1 MDAEIKA
8 YSQWFVGKLNNVAD
22 TLPRDWH
29 QGNKELTSI
38 FRLHFPQQRPKHFKI
53 SLLPNEI
60 NSWLILL
67 LERLPMNKRLR
78 EEHTMTNLE
87 HGPDGKGTVSQSD
100 VETSSRTASASK
112 NKSSCLELLPWL
124 SGAGNSQTH
133 VSTHWLKAQSE
144 VPSQMWCRPSS
155 HWEDRIP
162 QRTQITSLASFYQ
175 GSSEHSEM
183 TTLRRSNKRPFLL
196 QSSMS

>member
-8 YSQWFVGKLNNVAD
+8 YSQWFVGKLNNVAN

-38 FRLHFPQQRPKHFKI
+38 LHLHFPQQRPKHFKI
-53 SLLPNEI
+53 SPLPNEI

-112 NKSSCLELLPWL
+112 NKSSCLELLP
-124 SGAGNSQTH
+124 
-133 VSTHWLKAQSE
+133 
-144 VPSQMWCRPSS
+144 
-155 HWEDRIP
+155 
-162 QRTQITSLASFYQ
+162 
-175 GSSEHSEM
+175 
-183 TTLRRSNKRPFLL
+183 
-196 QSSMS
+196 